1 MKVRYI
7 YDGHIV
13 GSGYLQVIPI
23 EGNFV
28 EFQEIGK
35 IYRVTSVMFKT
46 LLSGDV
52 AAMIYL
58 CDITPETEHRLR
70 NY

>member
-7 YDGHIV
+7 YNGQIV
-13 GSGYLQVIPI
+13 GGGYLTHIPI

-35 IYRVTSVMFKT
+35 IYRITSVMFKT
-46 LLSGDV
+46 LLNGDV
-52 AAMIYL
+52 AVMIYL
-58 CDITPETEHRLR
+58 GDITPETEHRLR